1 MRTNQPSQARTGDLP
16 QALTDPSAQARTGRP
31 AQAHTE
37 RVPQVHTNPS
47 SQDRDRQSSRTDA
60 PRRLP
65 RRTFAPLLAATAA
78 LAVLLPLAACT
89 PDPAGPAPESTD
101 DGRPRSG
108 TVRVLA
114 SSELAD
120 MEPLLEEARKATG
133 ITVRPTWTGT
143 LDAVERLASGKA
155 DGAFDAVWLSSNDY
169 LRLNPEAA
177 RRVTSETPLMTSP
190 VALGVR
196 PATVRRLGWDPERV
210 SWAQVHRAVA
220 DGKLTYGMTDPKR
233 SNSGFSALIS
243 VASGLSGAQAALTD
257 ADVRAATPKL
267 KEFFAGQRLTSGSS
281 GWLATA
287 YTRRST
293 VDALINYESVLLS
306 LNRDT
311 GTSTSTGTGTGTGT
325 GTEPAEPP
333 ADTGTDAEGRT
344 GTPTGTEGPTGTG
357 TDLTVIRPRDGVVT
371 ADYPLSTLTAA
382 ASEAKDAVRALTE
395 HLRSPAVQR
404 EITERTLRRPVVA
417 SARPA
422 EPLSP
427 ESRRELPFPGS
438 RSVAD
443 GLLSAYE
450 HQLRRPSR
458 TVYVL
463 DTSGSM
469 KGKRLEQ
476 LKSAL
481 TGLTG
486 DFRQREEVTLL
497 PFGSAVKQVRTH
509 TVDPADPAAGPAAIR
524 ADTAALTAEGNT
536 AIYSSLAAA
545 YDHLGPDTES
555 AFTSIVLMT
564 DGENTAG
571 RSAADFTAFYRSLP
585 PARQVT
591 PVFPIVF
598 GDSDRSEL
606 DRIAALT
613 GGRLFDGTKEHGP
626 GSLEGA
632 FEEIRGYQ

>member
-1 MRTNQPSQARTGDLP
+1 MRRLSCTRTNR
-16 QALTDPSAQARTGRP
+16 
-31 AQAHTE
+31 
-37 RVPQVHTNPS
+37 S
-47 SQDRDRQSSRTDA
+47 SQDRNHQSSRTDA
-60 PRRLP
+60 PRRPP
-65 RRTFAPLLAATAA
+65 RRAFAPLLAFTAA

-89 PDPAGPAPESTD
+89 PDPAGPAPEPAD

-120 MEPLLEEARKATG
+120 MELLLEEARRASG

-169 LRLNPEAA
+169 LRLNQEAA

-210 SWAQVHRAVA
+210 SWAQAHRAVA

-257 ADVRAATPKL
+257 ADVRTATPKL

-306 LNRDT
+306 LARDT
-311 GTSTSTGTGTGTGT
+311 DAGTSTD
-325 GTEPAEPP
+325 PAETP
-333 ADTGTDAEGRT
+333 ADAD
-344 GTPTGTEGPTGTG
+344 TESRTG

-371 ADYPLSTLTAA
+371 ADYPLSTLTDATP
-382 ASEAKDAVRALTE
+382 EAKDAVRALTE
-395 HLRSPAVQR
+395 HFRSPAVQR
-404 EITERTLRRPVVA
+404 EITERTLRRPVVV

-427 ESRRELPFPGS
+427 EPRRELPFPGS

-497 PFGSAVKQVRTH
+497 PFGSAVKRVRTH

-545 YDHLGPDTES
+545 YDHLGPDTDS

-571 RSAADFTAFYRSLP
+571 RSAADFTSFYRSLP
-585 PARQVT
+585 PARQLT
-591 PVFPIVF
+591 PVFPVVF

>member
-1 MRTNQPSQARTGDLP
+1 MRADGLP
-16 QALTDPSAQARTGRP
+16 QPLTDRS
-31 AQAHTE
+31 
-37 RVPQVHTNPS
+37 PQV
-47 SQDRDRQSSRTDA
+47 RDGRTARTDA
-60 PRRLP
+60 TLRPPRRA
-65 RRTFAPLLAATAA
+65 FAPLLAATAA

-89 PDPAGPAPESTD
+89 PNPAGPAPDPAD

-306 LNRDT
+306 LAR
-311 GTSTSTGTGTGTGT
+311 GTGAGAGT
-325 GTEPAEPP
+325 GTEPADPP
-333 ADTGTDAEGRT
+333 AGTETGTETDTESRTGRDTGTN
-344 GTPTGTEGPTGTG
+344 

-371 ADYPLSTLTAA
+371 ADYPLSTLTGAA
-382 ASEAKDAVRALTE
+382 PEAKDAVRALTE
-395 HLRSPAVQR
+395 HFRSAAVQR

-427 ESRRELPFPGS
+427 EPRRELPFPGS

-497 PFGSAVKQVRTH
+497 PFGSAVKRVRTH

-536 AIYSSLAAA
+536 AIYSSLTAA
-545 YDHLGPDTES
+545 YDHLGPDTDA

-571 RSAADFTAFYRSLP
+571 RSAAEFTAFYRSLP
-585 PARQVT
+585 PARQIT

-606 DRIAALT
+606 DRIAAVT
-613 GGRLFDGTKEHGP
+613 GGRLFDGTKEDGP

>member
-1 MRTNQPSQARTGDLP
+1 MNRPSQARTGDLP
-16 QALTDPSAQARTGRP
+16 QALTNPSAQARTGRP

-37 RVPQVHTNPS
+37 RAPQVHTNPS
-47 SQDRDRQSSRTDA
+47 SQDRNHQSSRTDA
-60 PRRLP
+60 PRRPP

-89 PDPAGPAPESTD
+89 PDPAGPAPEPAD

-155 DGAFDAVWLSSNDY
+155 DGSFDAVWLSSNDY

-306 LNRDT
+306 LARDTGAGTSTDPAETPADTDADTESRTGRDT
-311 GTSTSTGTGTGTGT
+311 GT
-325 GTEPAEPP
+325 
-333 ADTGTDAEGRT
+333 D
-344 GTPTGTEGPTGTG
+344 

-371 ADYPLSTLTAA
+371 ADYPLSTLTDATP
-382 ASEAKDAVRALTE
+382 EAKDAVRALTE
-395 HLRSPAVQR
+395 HFRSPAVQR

-427 ESRRELPFPGS
+427 EPRRELPFPGS

-497 PFGSAVKQVRTH
+497 PFGSAVKRVRTH

-545 YDHLGPDTES
+545 YDHLGPDTDS

-585 PARQVT
+585 PARQIT
-591 PVFPIVF
+591 PVFPVVF